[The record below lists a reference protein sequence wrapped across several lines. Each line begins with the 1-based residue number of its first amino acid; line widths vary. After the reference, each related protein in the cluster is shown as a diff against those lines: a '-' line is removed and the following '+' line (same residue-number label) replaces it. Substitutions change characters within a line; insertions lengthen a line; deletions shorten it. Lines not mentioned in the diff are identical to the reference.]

1 MSYSFFFERD
11 QRLVHPVIGG
21 QVLILEPEFGLREA
35 ALHGTRI
42 ELSSASAVGGGAALP
57 LRSSEWNQLQINV
70 TEDRAELLL
79 NGQMI
84 GTVVLATGSDRV
96 FGLFHWSDQTGA
108 EVRDLTMTGEWS
120 VP

>member
-1 MSYSFFFERD
+1 
-11 QRLVHPVIGG
+11 
-21 QVLILEPEFGLREA
+21 
-35 ALHGTRI
+35 
-42 ELSSASAVGGGAALP
+42 